1 MESKN
6 NTNLY
11 MKARMHTEATMDST
25 PPLMT
30 SYDIEIIQM
39 IGQGTFGKVYKGI
52 YKRTGETVAIKKVF
66 QDPKY
71 KNR

>member
-30 SYDIEIIQM
+30 SYDIEII
-39 IGQGTFGKVYKGI
+39 
-52 YKRTGETVAIKKVF
+52 
-66 QDPKY
+66 
-71 KNR
+71 